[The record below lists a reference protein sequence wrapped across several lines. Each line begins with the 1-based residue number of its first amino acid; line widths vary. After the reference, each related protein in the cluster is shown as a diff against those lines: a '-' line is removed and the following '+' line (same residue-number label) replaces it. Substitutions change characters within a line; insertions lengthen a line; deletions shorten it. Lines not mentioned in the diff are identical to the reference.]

1 MKNLVLLFLF
11 FIPIFCEAQITQSIR
26 GKIIDKQSK
35 FPVEGASIVI
45 LTTTP
50 IKGTMTN
57 SRGEFNLTEIPIGR
71 HNVKISLF
79 GYEDQVLSNVL
90 LTSGKEVFLTIEL
103 EEQIIEMEEVT
114 IEAGKDKGKTNNDMS
129 VVSNRSFSMEETN
142 RYAGSRNDPARMAM
156 NFAGVTGT
164 NDARNDI
171 IIRGNSPLGVLWRL
185 EGIDIPSPNHF
196 GTFGTTGGPV
206 SMLNNNVLSNSDF
219 MTGAWPAPY
228 GNALAGVFDLQ
239 MRKGNNQKREY
250 MAQFGFNGLEIGA
263 EGPISKKN
271 GSSYLANY
279 RYSTLEIFKALGI
292 GFGTSALPQYQ
303 DLNFK
308 INIPTEKAG
317 TFTVFGLGGLSHV
330 EVRGNDTDSTDLYSE
345 PGDNTFFK
353 SNSGVIGISNTM
365 FLNNTT
371 FSRIGLAVSGT
382 IMYITNDSIPKN
394 SQGHYIGTPIPDYR
408 NEFSQVKYS
417 LNYTLNKKF
426 NAKNNLTSGAILD
439 YYDFYLIDSLLQNG
453 SFITLRN
460 FTGNSA
466 LAQAYS
472 NWQHRFNEKITLN
485 SGLHLQYFAYNKT
498 AALEPRLGIKYQ
510 FKKNQSVSLGYGLHS
525 QIQAF
530 QAYFRED
537 KIPTGEYIKTNKDLG
552 FTRSHQAVLA
562 YDNSLGRDLRL
573 KVETYFQYVFN
584 AAVERKPSSF
594 SMLNSGADFIVFT
607 SDSMVNKGTGK
618 NYGIEFTFEK
628 FYSKNYY
635 FLITTSL
642 YNSTYKGSDGVERST
657 AFNGN
662 YTFNALAGKEI
673 KIKQKNAFTIDFKT
687 TWAGGRRYTPIDL
700 EKSKSTKVETRIDS
714 LAYSEQLP
722 DYLRVDVKIGYRI
735 NGKKISQEFAL
746 DVQNIFNRKNAFI
759 QKYNTDKEQIII
771 VPQVGLFPIFQYR
784 ITF

>member
-1 MKNLVLLFLF
+1 MKNLFLPFFLFLSF
-11 FIPIFCEAQITQSIR
+11 FCEAQITQSVR

-35 FPVEGASIVI
+35 FPLEGASVVV
-45 LTTTP
+45 LTTEP
-50 IKGTMTN
+50 IKGTMTD
-57 SRGEFNLTEIPIGR
+57 SRGEFKLSEISIGR
-71 HNVKISLF
+71 HTIKISLL
-79 GYEDQVLSNVL
+79 GYEDQILSNVL
-90 LTSGKEVFLTIEL
+90 LTSGKEVFLSVEL

-164 NDARNDI
+164 SDARNDI

-279 RYSTLEIFKALGI
+279 RYSTLEIFRALGI

-308 INIPTEKAG
+308 LNIPTEKAG

-330 EVRGNDTDSTDLYSE
+330 EVRGNDTDSTDLFSE

-394 SQGHYIGTPIPDYR
+394 SLGQFNGTPIPDYR

-417 LNYTLNKKF
+417 FNYTLNKKF
-426 NAKNNLTSGAILD
+426 NAKNNLTSGLIVD
-439 YYDFYLIDSLLQNG
+439 YYDFYLIDSLLYNG

-466 LAQAYS
+466 LGQAYS
-472 NWQHRFNEKITLN
+472 NWQHRFNEKLTLN

-498 AALEPRLGIKYQ
+498 TALEPRLGIKYQ
-510 FKKNQSVSLGYGLHS
+510 FKKNQSIGLGYGLHS

-552 FTRSHQAVLA
+552 FTKSHQVVLG
-562 YDNSLGRDLRL
+562 YDNSLRKDLRL
-573 KVETYFQYVFN
+573 KVETYFQYVYN

-618 NYGIEFTFEK
+618 NYGIELTFEK

-635 FLITTSL
+635 FLVTTSL

-673 KIKQKNAFTIDFKT
+673 KVKQKNAFTIDFKT

-700 EKSKSTKVETRIDS
+700 EKSKSTKVETRVDS
-714 LAYSEQLP
+714 LAYSRQLP
-722 DYLRVDVKIGYRI
+722 DYFRVDLKVGYRI
-735 NGKKISQEFAL
+735 NGKKISQEFSL

-759 QKYNTDKEQIII
+759 QKYNTDKEKIII